1 MTTQIAVK
9 LPDEV
14 VAAVD
19 RLVDE
24 GTFPSRSAAV
34 RRALD
39 GLLAASQRA
48 AVDEAFA
55 RGFRDSPD
63 TAGELADA
71 MRLAVEAINDE
82 PWERWW

>member
-1 MTTQIAVK
+1 MTIQIAVK
-9 LPDEV
+9 LPDDV

-19 RLVDE
+19 RLVGE
-24 GTFPSRSAAV
+24 GRFPSRSAAV

-39 GLLAASQRA
+39 DLVAASERA

-55 RGFRDSPD
+55 RGFRAVPE
-63 TAGELADA
+63 TADELSDA

-82 PWERWW
+82 PWEKWW

>member
-9 LPDEV
+9 LPDDL
-14 VAAVD
+14 VAAID

-39 GLLAASQRA
+39 GLVAASERA
-48 AVDEAFA
+48 AIDQAFT
-55 RGFRDSPD
+55 RGFRAVPE
-63 TAGELADA
+63 TADELSDA

-82 PWERWW
+82 PWEKWW

>member
-24 GTFPSRSAAV
+24 GQFRSRSAAV

-39 GLLAASQRA
+39 DLVAASQRA
-48 AVDEAFA
+48 AVDRAFA
-55 RGFRDSPD
+55 RGFRAVPETED
-63 TAGELADA
+63 ELTDA
-71 MRLAVEAINDE
+71 TRLAVEVIDDE
-82 PWERWW
+82 PWEKWW